1 MINAELENIKNG
13 IQLRKIKKKKNC
25 SAQRGA
31 RTHDPEIKSLMLYR
45 LS

>member
-1 MINAELENIKNG
+1 MFYAVGEPALTKNPAKV
-13 IQLRKIKKKKNC
+13 I